1 MQQSLPDCVVV
12 TRVVPLQE
20 LLIMLQTGP
29 TTDSAVGISAPRGR
43 IDRYGVRPS
52 LRRAGENGDRR
63 NDRCDRVRPSLQRAG
78 VHHVN
83 PQHSVRGF
91 LCLIEHGWLHAS
103 PVCQLFEPAKRVEL
117 VEYSGYPTL

>member
-43 IDRYGVRPS
+43 IDRYG
-52 LRRAGENGDRR
+52 
-63 NDRCDRVRPSLQRAG
+63 VRPSLQRAG